1 MDMDMRKVY
10 SISLKDEKII
20 NYLEKIPN
28 KSQYIKELIQRDM
41 KKKPFTKEQVTY
53 IRKMID
59 EKIVERVVRNEDD
72 EQRLETARALD
83 EFMNDL

>member
-1 MDMDMRKVY
+1 MDMRKVY
-10 SISLKDEKII
+10 SISLKDEGVI

-41 KKKPFTKEQVTY
+41 KKKPFTKDQVAC

-59 EKIVERVVRNEDD
+59 DKLKGHIILD
-72 EQRLETARALD
+72 ENDMQRKEAVKALD
-83 EFMNDL
+83 ELLNDF

>member
-1 MDMDMRKVY
+1 MRKVY
-10 SISLKDEKII
+10 SISLKDEGVI

-41 KKKPFTKEQVTY
+41 KKKPFTKDQVAC

-59 EKIVERVVRNEDD
+59 DKLKGHIILD
-72 EQRLETARALD
+72 ENDKQRKEVAKALD
-83 EFMNDL
+83 ELLNDF